1 MFADITSIC
10 FWWLALFLLGG
21 LSLPLIFSIFND
33 FWDKGY
39 IFSKIVS
46 VGVITYALLVLG
58 VCRILPFTS
67 PSIFS
72 LVAFCLILNTI
83 HLCRKDRW
91 HRFIGLL
98 RQHWQRFL
106 WEELLF
112 FLTLT
117 AWACLRGFAPDIEGL
132 EKFMD
137 WGFINSML
145 RSKFMPPIDMWF
157 ASEPINYYY
166 FGHLIFAMLTKLT
179 GLPSAITYNLSVATV
194 CALTFISSF
203 SFSANLM
210 SFQRKWPGF
219 LAPAQTPQNELL
231 AGQPNE
237 SVHGQHKDTTKQ
249 IVFLSFVSAM
259 LLTFGGNLH
268 TVYKIATIDIQQND
282 GHLVL
287 TTQALHE
294 ASEAY
299 RFTDATR
306 FIGYDPDVKEDKPI
320 HEFPLYSFVVADLHG
335 HMNDIPVVL
344 LFMSFLLAV
353 YMAREKKHRSEPPA
367 SRLIDW
373 KLVIG
378 SSIILSV
385 AYMTNAWDFA
395 IYGLLFGL
403 SFLFIN
409 LRLDRK
415 SKNAISKTFANGL
428 LVILFWYIFTLPFS
442 VNFTSMAKGVSFSE
456 VHSPFYQLFVLY
468 GGFWLITAPFF
479 FYRIATFCNNCIQR
493 QKDKNITVAA
503 ADVFVLS
510 IILMATLLVIVPEI
524 GYVKDIYV
532 DAGRRSN
539 TMFKLVYQAFILY
552 SLVAG
557 YVCYRTRLL
566 IKTAP
571 LRLLYI
577 TLVIA
582 VLICHGIYPC
592 FAIKSYY
599 GLTSYKG
606 IWGLNFLENQYP
618 DSFNVATWLNKN
630 VAGQPV
636 ILEARGNSFTTDN
649 QISVV
654 TGLPTVLGWFTHEW
668 LWRGGYD
675 LPHAR
680 SLDVG
685 KMYQS
690 ENQDELRHLI
700 GKYSI
705 EYVLIGDK
713 ERERYQNINE
723 QNFINLGAK
732 VVFQSGQT
740 KLYQLVSLPQ
750 RD

>member
-1 MFADITSIC
+1 MFTDITYIF
-10 FWWLALFLLGG
+10 FWWLVIFLLGG

-46 VGVITYALLVLG
+46 VGLVTYALLVLG

-67 PSIFS
+67 LSIFS
-72 LVAFCLILNTI
+72 LVAVGLVLNAI
-83 HLCRKDRW
+83 YLCRKARW
-91 HRFIGLL
+91 HDFFGLI
-98 RQHWQRFL
+98 RQNWRGFL
-106 WEELLF
+106 WEESMF
-112 FLTLT
+112 FLLLT
-117 AWACLRGFAPDIEGL
+117 GWSWLRGFAPDIEGL

-145 RSKFMPPIDMWF
+145 RSKFMPPIDIWF
-157 ASEPINYYY
+157 GSEPINYYY
-166 FGHLIFAMLTKLT
+166 FGHLLFATLTKLT
-179 GLPSAITYNLSVATV
+179 GMTSAITYNLSVATV
-194 CALTFISSF
+194 CSLTFISSF

-210 SFQRKWPGF
+210 SFHKKWPVC
-219 LAPAQTPQNELL
+219 LIPSQATQVELL
-231 AGQPNE
+231 ASQTNE
-237 SVHGQHKDTTKQ
+237 TIRSPHKDTTKHT
-249 IVFLSFVSAM
+249 VFLSLVSAL

-282 GHLVL
+282 GNLVL
-287 TTQALHE
+287 TKEALSK

-306 FIGYDPDVKEDKPI
+306 FIGYDPEVKEDKPI

-344 LFMSFLLAV
+344 LFMSFLLAI
-353 YMAREKKHRSEPPA
+353 YMDREKKQRRGLPDSG
-367 SRLIDW
+367 LIDW
-373 KLVIG
+373 KLSIG
-378 SSIILSV
+378 SSMILSV

-395 IYGLLFGL
+395 IYGLLFGT

-409 LRLDRK
+409 LHLGNNGK
-415 SKNAISKTFANGL
+415 TAISKALVNGL

-442 VNFTSMAKGVSFSE
+442 VNFTSMAKGVSFSDA
-456 VHSPFYQLFVLY
+456 HSPFYQLFILY
-468 GGFWLITAPFF
+468 GGFWIIAAPFF
-479 FYRIATFCNNCIQR
+479 FYLIATFFSNRIHR
-493 QKDKNITVAA
+493 QKRLNINVNT
-503 ADVFVLS
+503 ADVFVFS
-510 IILMATLLVIVPEI
+510 IILIATLLVIIPEI

-539 TMFKLVYQAFILY
+539 TMFKLVYQAFIMY
-552 SLVAG
+552 SLVSG
-557 YVCYRTRLL
+557 YVCYRTLL
-566 IKTAP
+566 FIKTVP
-571 LRLLYI
+571 LRATYK
-577 TLVIA
+577 TLFIS
-582 VLICHGIYPC
+582 VLICHGLYPY

-599 GLTSYKG
+599 GLTNYKG
-606 IWGLNFLENQYP
+606 LWGLNFLKSQYP
-618 DSFNVATWLNKN
+618 DNFNVANWLNQN

-680 SLDVG
+680 SLDVA

-690 ENQDELRHLI
+690 GDPNELRNI
-700 GKYSI
+700 IRKYSI
-705 EYVLIGDK
+705 EYVLVGDK
-713 ERERYQNINE
+713 EREKYQNINE
-723 QNFINLGAK
+723 QIFIDLGAK
-732 VVFQSGQT
+732 IVFQSGQT
-740 KLYQLVSLPQ
+740 KLYQLASLHQ